1 MNINANTL
9 AAYVGLDWADRVHA
23 VCLQAAASTTA
34 ERSVLPQQ
42 PEALAAWA
50 LALQERFGGRPVGV
64 CLEQSRGPVVYA
76 LSAYPWLVL
85 YPVNPKSLAAFRLAL
100 RPSRSKDDSTDAA
113 LLCELLRLH
122 GAQLHPW
129 QAEDAATR
137 MLRGLLEQRDKL
149 VDDRTRLSHRLR
161 AALKLVFPQA
171 LDWAGPLTQPVSWDF
186 LRRWP
191 SLADLQQATAA
202 ELQQFCT
209 AHHIRRGTRYAA
221 LYAAAQA
228 ARPLVTDVAVVQPTV
243 LLIGT
248 LCRQLPDLHAG
259 IGAHDQRIAELFAQH
274 PEHALFAGLPGAGP
288 VLAPRLLV
296 AFGSDRARYP
306 DAGTLQQ
313 LSGIAPVTERS
324 GRACW
329 IHWRWAA
336 ALFLR
341 QTFHEYALHS
351 QARSAWAR
359 AYYRLQ
365 RQRGKSHQAA
375 VRALAFKWIR
385 VLFRCWQ
392 SRTPYDETRYLAALC
407 RHQTP
412 LLQLL
417 PQPKEAA

>member
-1 MNINANTL
+1 MNTKPL
-9 AAYVGLDWADRVHA
+9 AAYVGLDWADREHA
-23 VCLQAAASTTA
+23 VCLQAADSTTA

-50 LALQERFGGRPVGV
+50 LALRERFGGQPVGV

-85 YPVNPKSLAAFRLAL
+85 YPVNPRSLAAFRLVL
-100 RPSRSKDDSTDAA
+100 RPSRSKDDPSDAEW
-113 LLCELLRLH
+113 LCELLRLH

-129 QAEDAATR
+129 RAEDAITR
-137 MLRGLLEQRDKL
+137 TLRGLLEQRDKL

-171 LDWAGPLTQPVSWDF
+171 LDWAGSLTKPVSWDF

-191 SLADLQQATAA
+191 SLQDLQQATV
-202 ELQQFCT
+202 EDLQQFGT
-209 AHHIRRGTRYAA
+209 AHHIRRGTRGAA
-221 LYAAAQA
+221 LYAAVQA
-228 ARPLVTDVAVVQPTV
+228 AQPLGMDAAVEQPTV

-248 LCRQLPDLHAG
+248 LCRQLPELDAG
-259 IGAHDQRIAELFAQH
+259 IVAHNQRIAALFVQH
-274 PEHALFAGLPGAGP
+274 PERALFTGLPGAGP

-296 AFGSDRARYP
+296 AFGSDRTRYP
-306 DAGTLQQ
+306 DARLLQQ

-329 IHWRWAA
+329 VHWRWAA
-336 ALFLR
+336 APFLR
-341 QTFHEYALHS
+341 QTFHEHALHS

-392 SRTPYDETRYLAALC
+392 SRTPYDEARYLAAL
-407 RHQTP
+407 RRQQAP
-412 LLQLL
+412 LLQFL
-417 PQPKEAA
+417 PEPQEAA